1 MDLILLIVLLALI
14 GYLVIYLG
22 GRYYLREG
30 FEQQSKT
37 CKGQPP
43 VYDSTAVLAELAPE
57 PPYAETPI
65 YKLEDYDTTEYG
77 VVFANEGSRV
87 AGKREISD
95 AMVRYPM
102 DWTQRPPS
110 DQLFQNRRE
119 GFVDAALKD
128 TPPVNTAEFN
138 SISGKK
144 EQPPDMEAMEAEE
157 RKMIQMYQ
165 PEETKDLL
173 HYNIK
178 DAKRLVKRLYEK
190 RGLIADIQPS
200 SQGPN
205 VFEIVEVTEK
215 NPVIVYEEDVQAQ
228 RETLRGENA
237 IQVPEVVNDLAAG
250 LDPYF
255 EPRSRVRMGR
265 HDYTKWTPGLE
276 RSFAPTYTAREW
288 Y

>member
-1 MDLILLIVLLALI
+1 MELILLIILLALV
-14 GYLVIYLG
+14 GYLVIYIG

-30 FEQQSKT
+30 FKSNT

-43 VYDSTAVLAELAPE
+43 IYDTTAVLAELAPDT
-57 PPYAETPI
+57 PYATTPI

-77 VVFANEGSRV
+77 VIFQNEGSRV

-95 AMVRYPM
+95 AMVQYPM
-102 DWTQRPPS
+102 AWAQRPPS

-128 TPPVNTAEFN
+128 LRAQPINTEEFN

-144 EQPPDMEAMEAEE
+144 EQPPDMEALEEEE
-157 RKMIQMYQ
+157 RKILQMYQ
-165 PEETKDLL
+165 PEDTKDLL
-173 HYNIK
+173 HYNIT
-178 DAKRLVKRLYEK
+178 DAKRLVKRLYDK
-190 RGLIADIQPS
+190 RGLVADIQES
-200 SQGPN
+200 KQGPN

-215 NPVIVYEEDVQAQ
+215 NPVIVYEEDIQAN
-228 RETLRGENA
+228 REVLRGENG
-237 IQVPEVVNDLAAG
+237 IQVPQVVNDLAAG

-255 EPRSRVRMGR
+255 EPRSRVRMDR